1 MRGRGEIASEPQK
14 PNAKLQTSDAVG
26 KNTRVKSRMQND
38 RVKIEE
44 VLRSASMK
52 AEQAEAFSTSARTAT
67 IQFEA
72 NELKQVQSRESSS
85 IALRIFRE
93 GKIGFAIATGGGDW
107 GALVDMAVETSQFGS
122 PASFQFPSFHD
133 YSETPIFDPEVDKI
147 AMDRIVEIGK
157 ELIAKVRGHTLDILC
172 DVQITKG
179 TGSVSLVN
187 SQGGEGEYDK
197 SFLSLNL
204 EGILVRDTDMLW
216 VADGE
221 SSCRADLI
229 RIDELVNRVVW
240 QLDMAKKKATVPN
253 KLLPVIF
260 TSQGVASALLS
271 PLVLAFSGKAVLEG
285 TSPLRDKLG
294 DKVFDHKLSLWDD
307 ATVAYRVGSY
317 PFDDEG
323 VSSQRLPLVAN
334 GVVTNLLY
342 DLQTAA
348 LAGKKSTGNG
358 RRAGGGSPSPAISSL
373 VVEKGELSFR
383 QMVKDMKEGLV
394 VEEVIG
400 AEQGNILGGDFGG
413 NVLLG
418 YKVENGEI
426 VGRVKDTMIAGNV
439 YQVLGELPGIGR
451 ETRWVGG
458 TLQTP
463 PLYCSDISVTTKEG

>member
-1 MRGRGEIASEPQK
+1 
-14 PNAKLQTSDAVG
+14 
-26 KNTRVKSRMQND
+26 MQNE

-44 VLRSASMK
+44 VLGSACVK
-52 AEQAEAFSTSARTAT
+52 AEQAEVFSTAARAT
-67 IQFEA
+67 TVQFEA
-72 NELKQVQSRESSS
+72 NELKQVQARESSS
-85 IALRIFRE
+85 IALRIFRK
-93 GKIGFAIATGGGDW
+93 GRIGFAIAAGGGDW
-107 GALVDMAVETSQFGS
+107 EALVDMAVETSQFGS
-122 PASFQFPSFHD
+122 PPSFQFPSHQD
-133 YSETPIFDPEVDKI
+133 YSEVRIFSPEPEKM
-147 AMDRIVEIGK
+147 AMERIVEIGK
-157 ELIAKVRGHTLDILC
+157 ELIAKVNRHTPDILC

-179 TGSVSLVN
+179 TSSVSLVN
-187 SQGGEGEYDK
+187 SQGGEGGYDK
-197 SFLSLNL
+197 SFFGLSL
-204 EGILVRDTDMLW
+204 EGILVQDTDMLW

-229 RIDELVNRVVW
+229 GIDELVNRVVW
-240 QLDMAKKKATVPN
+240 QLDMAKKKATVPS

-260 TSQGVASALLS
+260 TSQGVASALLT

-307 ATVAYRVGSY
+307 ATVAYRVGSC

-334 GVVTNLLY
+334 GVVTSFLY

-358 RRAGGGSPSPAISSL
+358 RRAGGSTPSPAISSL
-373 VVEKGELSFR
+373 VLEKGDVPFQDML
-383 QMVKDMKEGLV
+383 KDMKEGLV

-439 YQVLGELPGIGR
+439 YQVLRELPGIGQ

-463 PLYCSDISVTTKEG
+463 PLYCSDISVTTKGD